1 MKRPHRRSSKKRG
14 KKMAFIPRAFSLF
27 RVRNRASPC
36 TSVPFST
43 RSRRQRG
50 RGKKENA
57 ERAGGTSAERVD
69 VVLEESPLDGI
80 KGDSAS
86 FKLPLLLLLFP
97 TSTSL
102 LFHLLRLLRSLFT
115 GETNVSPV
123 KRGAREK
130 SRGHSNDPPL
140 LRTGTRKK
148 STKKPSKYP
157 PLKKKKKTSSP
168 RRSTTPPTSTPT
180 SPGTRSTMMGCGL

>member
-1 MKRPHRRSSKKRG
+1 MKRRHRRSSKKRG
-14 KKMAFIPRAFSLF
+14 KKMAFIPRAFFLF
-27 RVRNRASPC
+27 RVRTRASPC

-86 FKLPLLLLLFP
+86 VKLPLACPPLPNVHFVAFP
-97 TSTSL
+97 PSPPSL
-102 LFHLLRLLRSLFT
+102 PPSSQGKRLL
-115 GETNVSPV
+115 
-123 KRGAREK
+123 
-130 SRGHSNDPPL
+130 PL
-140 LRTGTRKK
+140 
-148 STKKPSKYP
+148 
-157 PLKKKKKTSSP
+157 
-168 RRSTTPPTSTPT
+168 
-180 SPGTRSTMMGCGL
+180 